1 MNFSKL
7 RLAESTYQKSRDI
20 NEEVNKY
27 FSELRVEKEV
37 SRSILESL
45 YDWRK
50 AIQEEHPYV
59 DVYTSTDGQKR
70 EGQVPPKK
78 KKAKTNLV

>member
-7 RLAESTYQKSRDI
+7 RLAECTYQKSRDI

-59 DVYTSTDGQKR
+59 EVYTSTDGQKKR
-70 EGQVPPKK
+70 RPGSSKK
-78 KKAKTNLV
+78 EKGKN